1 MRTSPPIDCTA
12 ARPLLLDYQRG
23 RLTGPLHGEV
33 HAHLDGCAA
42 CAREEL
48 AERALTEALER
59 RLPQH
64 AAPVGLK
71 RRLAA
76 SHLASAGP
84 TVTRPSPWRRAWI
97 PALAAA
103 VLLVVVALPRLAELP
118 GTGRGSEGRVAAEA
132 VNDHLRL
139 LERGVSVAS
148 GGIHQVK
155 PWFAGKLDFAPVVD
169 FAGDAEFPLEGGAV
183 EYFLDRKAAAFVYG
197 RRLHHI
203 TLFVVRAE
211 GLRWPAAPE
220 AASRRGFNT
229 LTWRQGE
236 LGYVLVSDVDAHD
249 LTELAARLGSGG
261 PAGGV
266 QN

>member
-1 MRTSPPIDCTA
+1 MDCAA

-23 RLTGPLHGEV
+23 RLTGPRHEEV
-33 HAHLDGCAA
+33 HAHLESCAA
-42 CAREEL
+42 CAREEI

-64 AAPVGLK
+64 AAPAGLK

-76 SHLASAGP
+76 SYAASTPAASAS
-84 TVTRPSPWRRAWI
+84 RPWWRHTWM
-97 PALAAA
+97 PVLAAA
-103 VLLVVVALPRLAELP
+103 MLLMVVALPRLRELP
-118 GTGRGSEGRVAAEA
+118 GAGWVGREDGVAVEA

-139 LERGVSVAS
+139 LERGVSVES

-155 PWFAGKLDFAPVVD
+155 PWFAGKLDFAPVIA

-183 EYFLDRKAAAFVYG
+183 EYFLDRKAAALVYR

-203 TLFVVRAE
+203 SLFVVRAE
-211 GLRWPAAPE
+211 GLAWPVGPE

-229 LTWRQGE
+229 VAWRQGE
-236 LGYVLVSDVDAHD
+236 LGYVLVSDVDARD
-249 LTELAARLGSGG
+249 LAQLAARLGASGA
-261 PAGGV
+261 AGAV
-266 QN
+266 KN

>member
-1 MRTSPPIDCTA
+1 MDCAA

-23 RLTGPLHGEV
+23 RLTGALHAEV

-64 AAPVGLK
+64 AASAGLK

-76 SHLASAGP
+76 SHPAPAPALVA
-84 TVTRPSPWRRAWI
+84 RPRRWRRAWI

-103 VLLVVVALPRLAELP
+103 VLLVVVSLPRLVELP
-118 GTGRGSEGRVAAEA
+118 GRGLGGEDRVAAEA

-155 PWFAGKLDFAPVVD
+155 PWFAGKLDFAPVVA
-169 FAGDAEFPLEGGAV
+169 FAGDTDFPLEGGAI
-183 EYFLDRKAAAFVYG
+183 EHFLDRKAAAFVYG
-197 RRLHHI
+197 RRLHRI

-211 GLRWPAAPE
+211 GLRWPAGPE

-229 LTWRQGE
+229 LRWREGE

-249 LTELAARLGSGG
+249 LTELAARLGAGA
-261 PAGGV
+261 PAGGS

>member
-1 MRTSPPIDCTA
+1 MDCAA

-23 RLTGPLHGEV
+23 RLAGPQHEEV
-33 HAHLDGCAA
+33 HAHLEGCAI

-48 AERALTEALER
+48 AERALSEALER

-64 AAPVGLK
+64 AAPAGLK

-76 SHLASAGP
+76 AHAGP
-84 TVTRPSPWRRAWI
+84 ASSPPARLRPWWRGAWI

-103 VLLVVVALPRLAELP
+103 VLLMVVALPRLREMP
-118 GTGRGSEGRVAAEA
+118 GTGWVGREDGVAVEA

-139 LERGVSVAS
+139 LERGVAVES

-155 PWFAGKLDFAPVVD
+155 PWFAGKLDFAPVIT

-183 EYFLDRKAAAFVYG
+183 EYFLDRKAAALVYR

-203 TLFVVRAE
+203 SLFVARAE
-211 GLRWPAAPE
+211 GLDWPTGPE
-220 AASRRGFNT
+220 AVSRRGFNT
-229 LTWRQGE
+229 LAWREGE

-249 LTELAARLGSGG
+249 LAQLAARLG
-261 PAGGV
+261 AGGAAGGAK
-266 QN
+266 N